1 MFEHTLRAPG
11 ARAPRRAV
19 QAASISTLACV
30 AAVSSAIAGGAH
42 AASAAVINGDFDVP
56 ERAWIRPESAG
67 SEFEGRH
74 PADEFPGWDVATL
87 SEQLIV
93 SDTLAWSPA
102 EATGDTFARF
112 SSLTADFEDN
122 RLQQMIDLQG
132 ESGTLD
138 VQVHLTTHQP
148 GSSDFDAPLSVRV
161 EAQFFTVSGG
171 VATSIDS
178 PEVAI
183 GHLVLRDV
191 DGNDAAGDV
200 TLALDP
206 FEIVALELSDLS
218 IPATATHVRLRISG
232 RDRSDGGQPSAGPRF
247 VFFDRVEVTGSGV
260 GALDVAN
267 ADFGATGDDSR
278 EAFFEVVAPFAGGGQ
293 GPAGWHFTGE
303 FPGGYAD
310 PLPGSVIVPTVHL
323 PEAARF
329 EAHAGQRVW
338 RFQGLPSAFGN
349 GTLAQ
354 CLPLAGLDG
363 SIDNADFNFA
373 LHARAED
380 ALDGE
385 EVVRMGIEFFADHDA
400 CLAHPDDAFTHVFD
414 HALDTADTWTALFTD
429 AVTPAAG
436 DTAVRIAVQARS
448 PGNGEGALYID
459 SATAWTLQA
468 PSLSLDGGTTAQPGD
483 RVDVQVPGL
492 PSGGVSVHFT
502 TDGSDPTRDDEAVS
516 PGQGIALLE
525 QDADGDGNIVIRA
538 ATFKDGWTTSTVTE
552 ASFAIDLGPDDDTA
566 PPSSGSGGGCTI
578 ADPGRTPDAS
588 LALLLLAAGIALLVR
603 RRRRC
608 RV

>member
-1 MFEHTLRAPG
+1 MSQQTLCAPG
-11 ARAPRRAV
+11 TPARRRAAR
-19 QAASISTLACV
+19 AASIAGLACV
-30 AAVSSAIAGGAH
+30 VALSSTVSGAAH

-56 ERAWIRPESAG
+56 ERAWIRPENAN

-74 PADEFPGWDVATL
+74 PSGEFPGWDITAL

-93 SDTLAWSPA
+93 SDTLAWAPA
-102 EATGDTFARF
+102 EATGDSFARF
-112 SSLTADFEDN
+112 SSLTANFEDN
-122 RLQQMIDLQG
+122 RLQQMINLQG

-148 GSSDFDAPLSVRV
+148 KSSNFDAPLSVRV

-171 VATSIDS
+171 VATSVDS
-178 PEVAI
+178 PAVAI
-183 GHLVLRDV
+183 GHLVRRGV
-191 DGNDAAGDV
+191 EGNDAAGDV

-206 FEIVALELSDLS
+206 FEVVALELSALS
-218 IPATATHVRLRISG
+218 VPATATHVRVRISG
-232 RDRSDGGQPSAGPRF
+232 RDRSDGGHPPSGPRF
-247 VFFDRVEVTGSGV
+247 IFFDRVEVAGSGV

-278 EAFFEVVAPFAGGGQ
+278 EAFFDVVAPFAGGGQ

-338 RFQGLPSAFGN
+338 RFQAPPAEFGN

-363 SIDNADFNFA
+363 SIDNTDFNFA
-373 LHARAED
+373 VHARTDD
-380 ALDGE
+380 AFDGE
-385 EVVRMGIEFFADHDA
+385 EVVRLGVEFFADHDA
-400 CLAHPDDAFTHVFD
+400 CLAHPDEAFTHAFD
-414 HALDTADTWTALFTD
+414 HALDAADTWTALFTD

-448 PGNGEGALYID
+448 PGNGEASLYID
-459 SATAWTLQA
+459 GAAAWTLQA
-468 PSLSLDGGTTAQPGD
+468 PALAFDGGATAQPGD

-538 ATFKDGWTTSTVTE
+538 AAFKDGWTTSTVTE
-552 ASFAIDLGPDDDTA
+552 ASFTVDLGPDDDAA
-566 PPSSGSGGGCTI
+566 PPSGSGGGCTI
-578 ADPGRTPDAS
+578 ADPGRTPDAT
-588 LALLLLAAGIALLVR
+588 LVLLVLAAGMALLVR

-608 RV
+608 TA